1 MIIIV
6 DWWRISHG
14 KSSPT
19 VTNLNKTIVTN
30 PNPNWRWQLLAANRC
45 QSIFLAKCS
54 MKRSEEFNNVE
65 DHNRPFHTIESSGGY
80 LFKSNLFN

>member
-30 PNPNWRWQLLAANRC
+30 PNPNWHMATVGGKSVSIDLPC
-45 QSIFLAKCS
+45 QVLNEKI
-54 MKRSEEFNNVE
+54 RG
-65 DHNRPFHTIESSGGY
+65 I
-80 LFKSNLFN
+80 